1 MWAVPSEPSRAYI
14 PSVCV
19 LDTVGK
25 TFIKWAKRKQVPI
38 SRPSHAFAAEFF
50 SEILCGTAGNISLE
64 FTERRSP

>member
-50 SEILCGTAGNISLE
+50 PKFFAGPPEI
-64 FTERRSP
+64 